1 MSRNTNLKFVYIMV
15 WSDNKL
21 METQLNSY
29 VIHTYIHTYFT
40 NTRQH
45 CEATQL
51 QLSSTQLAM
60 QCIKSNKTL
69 HIHVVIIRLTL
80 FCISTTPLKIKKITI
95 IANYCYTH
103 SHTCKDTL
111 HTVLPQIWP
120 GRLFLSSNF
129 SPRPL
134 NKTSDYTRPAFIS

>member
-1 MSRNTNLKFVYIMV
+1 MSRNTNLEFVYIMV

-45 CEATQL
+45 CEAIQL

-80 FCISTTPLKIKKITI
+80 FCISTTPLKIKKSQLQLTTVTHIQTHAKTHYI
-95 IANYCYTH
+95 PYCL
-103 SHTCKDTL
+103 KL
-111 HTVLPQIWP
+111 WP
-120 GRLFLSSNF
+120 KRLFFSSKF
-129 SPRPL
+129 SSRPL
-134 NKTSDYTRPAFIS
+134 NKTGDYTRPVFIS